1 MSSEPVKLRP
11 HHGMGLA
18 YFVGCGYSED
28 FSSHMGRFLAR
39 ATPDMPVRLSV
50 ETDAICAGCPNN
62 LDGVCEKP
70 EQVAGYDMAVLEQC
84 GLEEGAELSFG
95 QFTALVQER
104 VLEPGLR
111 REICGGCQWSG
122 ICDVQPSR
130 WKK

>member
-11 HHGMGLA
+11 HHGMCLA

-70 EQVAGYDMAVLEQC
+70 E
-84 GLEEGAELSFG
+84 EEGAELSFG